1 MTANELSPL
10 QKARLT
16 FKPVLP
22 STLAAGIKNVEVVE
36 GGKTECVKDQ
46 EQIKKLFP
54 NTYGKCTVTF
64 KSGSA
69 KDFAAKNVGV
79 IL

>member
-1 MTANELSPL
+1 M
-10 QKARLT
+10 QKARLA

-22 STLAAGIKNVEVVE
+22 STLAQGIKNVEVIE
-36 GGKTECVKDQ
+36 GDKTECVKDQ
-46 EQIKKLFP
+46 EQIKKLFA

-64 KSGSA
+64 KSG
-69 KDFAAKNVGV
+69 KEQNLAARNVGE